1 MANLDNRSEAF
12 KLWERSLAKFA
23 PGMFTTVLVSVESE
37 PVPLAMLSATRKWAH
52 EFSSIHGSLSLL
64 LVGVIAFSP

>member
-37 PVPLAMLSATRKWAH
+37 PVPLAMLSAIGKLTSGLPVNR
-52 EFSSIHGSLSLL
+52 
-64 LVGVIAFSP
+64 

>member
-37 PVPLAMLSATRKWAH
+37 PVPLAMLSANLTL
-52 EFSSIHGSLSLL
+52 GLL
-64 LVGVIAFSP
+64 PA

>member
-37 PVPLAMLSATRKWAH
+37 PVPLAMLSLGLIGNASGKNSDNEVELDPRR
-52 EFSSIHGSLSLL
+52 FR
-64 LVGVIAFSP
+64 